1 MVNRP
6 GLLRLLGV
14 VIAAA
19 ALGAQTA
26 CGGSDSGTN
35 SADGKESYGLLQPGT
50 ITAAVTAGDYPF
62 VSPDPSGKPVGMLV
76 DLNNIIAERMG
87 LKIVYK
93 TTTVQAG
100 LPGLTSGQYD
110 MMSVGLVASEERRKS
125 VAFTK
130 PIFWGQNV
138 VVVPAESSNVS
149 TAADLAG
156 RRVGAGANSS
166 QEDFAK
172 KSLTASQLVSEATD
186 SAGVN
191 QLMAGNLD
199 AMVLGSTHVGQ
210 ILEQHP
216 TALKVAF
223 TSPQDTPGA
232 MAVNRKLTKFLDD
245 YNEEL
250 GALADDGTFLKLYQK
265 YFPELPYP
273 TQMYQF
279 WPAIKDQI
287 AKQAP
292 KPGS

>member
-1 MVNRP
+1 VKRP
-6 GLLRLLGV
+6 ALRRVLSA
-14 VIAAA
+14 VIVAV
-19 ALGAQTA
+19 ALSAQTA
-26 CGGSDSGTN
+26 CGGSDSG
-35 SADGKESYGLLQPGT
+35 SASAGGAHGYGLLQPGV

-76 DLNNIIAERMG
+76 DLNNIIADRMG

-138 VVVPAESSNVS
+138 VVVPVSS
-149 TAADLAG
+149 TAASVADLTG
-156 RRVGAGANSS
+156 KRVGAGANSS

-191 QLMAGNLD
+191 QLLAGNLD

-216 TALKVAF
+216 GVLRIAF
-223 TSPQDTPGA
+223 SSPQDTPGA
-232 MAVNRKLTKFLDD
+232 MAVNKKLTKFLDD
-245 YNEEL
+245 YNKEL

-279 WPAIKDQI
+279 WPSIKEQI
-287 AKQAP
+287 ARQTP